1 MRLLHLF
8 EEEKMKISEVHMQ
21 EAEPNYETN
30 PAQARL
36 AAIAVKL
43 MDKAETTSDESLQ
56 IALSRVA
63 THLPEYGTAFGAKN
77 MQELL
82 DIINGEGRYAPDP
95 DMPQDNKNPIK
106 VSKES
111 LMKMM
116 AYGQKMVDK
125 EGTVKVDV
133 KEAETTVKGKPYS
146 AYRAKA
152 QLREL
157 SEARRMLENE
167 IIKLADLDNGDL
179 TDQLTTMFN
188 ANTRMSGA
196 IRRAYAIIPDDPRD
210 HMADPREGV
219 GESSFGDR
227 SLAARQMKSDS
238 KDVTMMVG
246 NIDDPASVARTM
258 NNAHRSP
265 SFKGIKFNAKPAGS
279 NSIKVSGPE
288 GKIKDF
294 IKMAT
299 GSATFKMVEA
309 AIPTSEYDYDLVKFH
324 KKVEE
329 LEDQNQHGEVAEMLV
344 NLYGNDAESMVI
356 RGINGMHSKQ
366 GSITRSQQTLRDE
379 IATPYYKKLEKEVA
393 ELKRTSPAYTMRNEG
408 VISDLFKAST
418 AEKRNKQATI
428 SAYDAMRLEKE
439 TKKFAKQ
446 GLSPED
452 ARKYAYRKVYGKP
465 VQESKLPMG
474 KIHKA
479 VDDGKSMDA
488 IVGMFAN
495 KGTTN
500 TDDIRK
506 AVKDYKFKSRM
517 KK

>member
-1 MRLLHLF
+1 MRLLQII
-8 EEEKMKISEVHMQ
+8 EDNTMKINEVHVQ
-21 EAEPNYETN
+21 EAEPNYEVN

-36 AAIAVKL
+36 SAIAVKL
-43 MDKAETTSDESLQ
+43 MDKAEKTTDINLG
-56 IALSRVA
+56 IALSKVA
-63 THLPEYGTAFGAKN
+63 THLPDYGTAFGAKN
-77 MQELL
+77 MKDFL
-82 DIINGEGRYAPDP
+82 DIVNGEGRYAPDE

-106 VSKES
+106 ITKDS

-133 KEAETTVKGKPYS
+133 KEDVVDDEKVN
-146 AYRAKA
+146 
-152 QLREL
+152 
-157 SEARRMLENE
+157 ARRMIKQLRAIGEHRRILENM
-167 IIKLADLDNGDL
+167 IIKLAELNKDSGDL
-179 TDQLTTMFN
+179 TDQLQTMFDL
-188 ANTRMSGA
+188 NTKFSGVV
-196 IRRAYAIIPDDPRD
+196 RRA
-210 HMADPREGV
+210 
-219 GESSFGDR
+219 
-227 SLAARQMKSDS
+227 MKIVPVYED
-238 KDVTMMVG
+238 
-246 NIDDPASVARTM
+246 M
-258 NNAHRSP
+258 N
-265 SFKGIKFNAKPAGS
+265 
-279 NSIKVSGPE
+279 E
-288 GKIKDF
+288 
-294 IKMAT
+294 
-299 GSATFKMVEA
+299 

-329 LEDQNQHGEVAEMLV
+329 LEDQNQHGEVAEMLTM
-344 NLYGNDAESMVI
+344 LYGNDAEANII
-356 RGINGMHSKQ
+356 RGINQLHSMQ

-418 AEKRNKQATI
+418 SEKRAKDQMG

-452 ARKYAYRKVYGKP
+452 ARKYAYRKVYGAP
-465 VQESKLPMG
+465 VRESKLPMG

-500 TDDIRK
+500 TNDIRK

>member
-1 MRLLHLF
+1 
-8 EEEKMKISEVHMQ
+8 MKINEVALK
-21 EAEPNYETN
+21 EAEPNYEAN

-36 AAIAVKL
+36 SAIAVKL
-43 MDKAETTSDESLQ
+43 MDKSKETSDINLG
-56 IALSRVA
+56 IALSKVA
-63 THLPEYGTAFGAKN
+63 NELTDYGSAFGAKN

-82 DIINGEGRYAPDP
+82 DRVNGEGRYAPDE

-106 VSKES
+106 VTKES

-125 EGTVKVDV
+125 EGTVKVDIDEDMNSV
-133 KEAETTVKGKPYS
+133 M
-146 AYRAKA
+146 AKA
-152 QLREL
+152 GKDKHGDEYMKKAREMAQKKGRKLTPAERDSLRNKHSKNRKDMKEDV
-157 SEARRMLENE
+157 EDYEKVNARRMIKQLRAISEHRRILENM
-167 IIKLADLDNGDL
+167 IIKLAELNKDSGDL
-179 TDQLTTMFN
+179 TDQLQTMFDL
-188 ANTRMSGA
+188 NTKFSGVV
-196 IRRAYAIIPDDPRD
+196 RRA
-210 HMADPREGV
+210 
-219 GESSFGDR
+219 
-227 SLAARQMKSDS
+227 MKIVPVYED
-238 KDVTMMVG
+238 
-246 NIDDPASVARTM
+246 M
-258 NNAHRSP
+258 N
-265 SFKGIKFNAKPAGS
+265 
-279 NSIKVSGPE
+279 E
-288 GKIKDF
+288 
-294 IKMAT
+294 
-299 GSATFKMVEA
+299 

-329 LEDQNQHGEVAEMLV
+329 LEDQNQHGEVADMLV
-344 NLYGNDAESMVI
+344 RLYGTNPELLVI

-379 IATPYYKKLEKEVA
+379 IANPYYKKLEKEVA

-418 AEKRNKQATI
+418 AEKRSKQATA
-428 SAYDAMRLEKE
+428 SAYDAKRLEKE

-452 ARKYAYRKVYGKP
+452 ARKYAYRKVYGAP
-465 VQESKLPMG
+465 VRESKLPMG

-506 AVKDYKFKSRM
+506 AVKDYQFKSRM

>member
-1 MRLLHLF
+1 MRLLQII
-8 EEEKMKISEVHMQ
+8 EDNTMKINEVHVQ
-21 EAEPNYETN
+21 EAEPNYEVN

-36 AAIAVKL
+36 SAIAVKL
-43 MDKAETTSDESLQ
+43 MDKAEKTTDINLG
-56 IALSRVA
+56 IALSKVA
-63 THLPEYGTAFGAKN
+63 THLPDYGTAFGAKN
-77 MQELL
+77 MKDFL
-82 DIINGEGRYAPDP
+82 DIVNGEGRYAPDE

-106 VSKES
+106 ITKDS

-133 KEAETTVKGKPYS
+133 KEDAIDDE
-146 AYRAKA
+146 KA
-152 QLREL
+152 N
-157 SEARRMLENE
+157 ARRMIKQLRAIGEHRRILENM
-167 IIKLADLDNGDL
+167 IIKLAELNKDSGDL
-179 TDQLTTMFN
+179 TDQLQTMFDL
-188 ANTRMSGA
+188 NTKFSGVV
-196 IRRAYAIIPDDPRD
+196 RRA
-210 HMADPREGV
+210 
-219 GESSFGDR
+219 
-227 SLAARQMKSDS
+227 MKIVPVYED
-238 KDVTMMVG
+238 
-246 NIDDPASVARTM
+246 M
-258 NNAHRSP
+258 N
-265 SFKGIKFNAKPAGS
+265 
-279 NSIKVSGPE
+279 E
-288 GKIKDF
+288 
-294 IKMAT
+294 
-299 GSATFKMVEA
+299 

-329 LEDQNQHGEVAEMLV
+329 LEDQNQHGEVAEMLTM
-344 NLYGNDAESMVI
+344 LYGNDAEANII
-356 RGINGMHSKQ
+356 RGINQLHSMQ

-418 AEKRNKQATI
+418 AEKRAKDQMG

-452 ARKYAYRKVYGKP
+452 ARKYAYRKVYGAP
-465 VQESKLPMG
+465 VRESKLPMG

-500 TDDIRK
+500 TNDIRK

>member
-1 MRLLHLF
+1 
-8 EEEKMKISEVHMQ
+8 MKINEVALK
-21 EAEPNYETN
+21 EAEPNYEAN

-36 AAIAVKL
+36 SAIAVKL
-43 MDKAETTSDESLQ
+43 MDKSKETSDINLG
-56 IALSRVA
+56 IALSKVA
-63 THLPEYGTAFGAKN
+63 NELTDYGSAFGAKN

-82 DIINGEGRYAPDP
+82 DRVNGEGRYAPDE

-106 VSKES
+106 VTKES

-125 EGTVKVDV
+125 EGTVKVDIDEDMNSV
-133 KEAETTVKGKPYS
+133 M
-146 AYRAKA
+146 AKA
-152 QLREL
+152 GKDKHGDEYMKKAREMAQKKGRKLTPAERDSLRNKHSKNRKDMKEDV
-157 SEARRMLENE
+157 EDYEKVNARRMIKQLRAISEHRRILENM
-167 IIKLADLDNGDL
+167 IIKLAELNKDSGDL
-179 TDQLTTMFN
+179 TDQLQTMFDL
-188 ANTRMSGA
+188 NTKFSGVV
-196 IRRAYAIIPDDPRD
+196 RRA
-210 HMADPREGV
+210 
-219 GESSFGDR
+219 
-227 SLAARQMKSDS
+227 MKIVPVYED
-238 KDVTMMVG
+238 
-246 NIDDPASVARTM
+246 M
-258 NNAHRSP
+258 N
-265 SFKGIKFNAKPAGS
+265 
-279 NSIKVSGPE
+279 E
-288 GKIKDF
+288 
-294 IKMAT
+294 
-299 GSATFKMVEA
+299 

-329 LEDQNQHGEVAEMLV
+329 LEDQNQHGEVAEMLTM
-344 NLYGNDAESMVI
+344 LYGNDAEANII
-356 RGINGMHSKQ
+356 RGINQLHSMQ

-418 AEKRNKQATI
+418 GEKRAKDQMG

-452 ARKYAYRKVYGKP
+452 ARKYAYRKVYGAP
-465 VQESKLPMG
+465 VRESKLPMG

-500 TDDIRK
+500 TNDIRK

>member
-1 MRLLHLF
+1 MRLLQII
-8 EEEKMKISEVHMQ
+8 EDNTMKINEVHVQ
-21 EAEPNYETN
+21 EAEPNYEVN

-36 AAIAVKL
+36 SAIAVKL
-43 MDKAETTSDESLQ
+43 MDKAEKTTDINLG
-56 IALSRVA
+56 IALSKVA
-63 THLPEYGTAFGAKN
+63 THLPDYGTAFGAKN
-77 MQELL
+77 MKDFL
-82 DIINGEGRYAPDP
+82 DIVNGEGRYAPDE

-106 VSKES
+106 ITKDS

-133 KEAETTVKGKPYS
+133 KEDVVDDEKVN
-146 AYRAKA
+146 
-152 QLREL
+152 
-157 SEARRMLENE
+157 ARRMIKQLRAIGEHRRILENM
-167 IIKLADLDNGDL
+167 IIKLAELNKDSGDL
-179 TDQLTTMFN
+179 TDQLQTMFDL
-188 ANTRMSGA
+188 NTKFSGVV
-196 IRRAYAIIPDDPRD
+196 RRA
-210 HMADPREGV
+210 
-219 GESSFGDR
+219 
-227 SLAARQMKSDS
+227 MKIVPVYED
-238 KDVTMMVG
+238 
-246 NIDDPASVARTM
+246 M
-258 NNAHRSP
+258 N
-265 SFKGIKFNAKPAGS
+265 
-279 NSIKVSGPE
+279 E
-288 GKIKDF
+288 
-294 IKMAT
+294 
-299 GSATFKMVEA
+299 

-329 LEDQNQHGEVAEMLV
+329 LEDQNQHGEVAEMLTM
-344 NLYGNDAESMVI
+344 LYGNDAEANII
-356 RGINGMHSKQ
+356 RGINQLHSMQ

-418 AEKRNKQATI
+418 AEKRAKDQMG

-452 ARKYAYRKVYGKP
+452 ARKYAYRKVYGAP
-465 VQESKLPMG
+465 VRESKLPMG

-500 TDDIRK
+500 TNDIRK

>member
-8 EEEKMKISEVHMQ
+8 EEEKMKISEVHVQ

-43 MDKAETTSDESLQ
+43 MDKAETTSDENLQ

-82 DIINGEGRYAPDP
+82 DIVNGEGRYAPDP

-106 VSKES
+106 ITKDS

-116 AYGQKMVDK
+116 AFGQKMVDK

-146 AYRAKA
+146 AYKAKA

-157 SEARRMLENE
+157 SESRRMLENE

-179 TDQLTTMFN
+179 TDQITTMFN
-188 ANTRMSGA
+188 ANTKMSGA
-196 IRRAYAIIPDDPRD
+196 IRRAYSIIPEDPRD
-210 HMADPREGV
+210 HMNE
-219 GESSFGDR
+219 
-227 SLAARQMKSDS
+227 
-238 KDVTMMVG
+238 
-246 NIDDPASVARTM
+246 
-258 NNAHRSP
+258 
-265 SFKGIKFNAKPAGS
+265 
-279 NSIKVSGPE
+279 
-288 GKIKDF
+288 
-294 IKMAT
+294 
-299 GSATFKMVEA
+299 

-344 NLYGNDAESMVI
+344 MLYGNDAEASII
-356 RGINGMHSKQ
+356 RGINQLHSKQ

-418 AEKRNKQATI
+418 AEKRAKEQTA

-452 ARKYAYRKVYGKP
+452 ARKYAYRKVYGAPKEG
-465 VQESKLPMG
+465 VGESSFGDRSMAARQMTADRIAKD
-474 KIHKA
+474 
-479 VDDGKSMDA
+479 VDKGMSMDA
-488 IVGMFAN
+488 IVGKYAN
-495 KGTTN
+495 KRTTN

-506 AVKDYKFKSRM
+506 IVKDYKFKSRM